1 MNRFPKDVVP
11 AVVQNALNGRI
22 LMLAYMNE
30 EAYNATLATEEVH
43 FYSRS
48 RQSLWKKGAT
58 SGNTLKVKELFWD
71 CDGDSILVK
80 VLPNGPACHTGE
92 ESCFHNQAFKTPM
105 PLPMDITTRLANR
118 LAQYMQ
124 DSSPRSYGRDLMNGP
139 LAQCAKKVVEEAGE
153 LVISAVADSRE
164 RVVSEAADLLFHT
177 VALLVRR
184 SILVDEVLS
193 ELAQR
198 WKCEQG

>member
-1 MNRFPKDVVP
+1 MNRFSKDLVP

-58 SGNTLKVKELFWD
+58 SGHTLKVKELLWD

-80 VLPNGPACHTGE
+80 VLPNGPACHTGQ
-92 ESCFHNQAFKTPM
+92 ESCFHNQAFETPM
-105 PLPMDITTRLANR
+105 PMPMDITARIAAR

-124 DSSPRSYGRDLMNGP
+124 DPSPRSYGRDLMTGP
-139 LAQCAKKVVEEAGE
+139 LAQCAKKIVEEAGE
-153 LVISAVADSRE
+153 LAIAAVADSRE
-164 RVVSEAADLLFHT
+164 RVVSESADLLFHT

-184 SILVDEVLS
+184 SIIVDEVLL
-193 ELAQR
+193 ELSQR
-198 WKCEQG
+198 WKGEQG